1 MIQWELTSTASMD
14 LDLGPANQKN
24 DGKQCAVNT
33 VMGCLM
39 MLRGQNKE
47 KHSQVSQLDLDT
59 NIALFKH
66 NDLNTFI
73 STNPWSLK
81 PLGS

>member
-1 MIQWELTSTASMD
+1 MRREHCYGMFDDASGSKYKKKPSQISQ
-14 LDLGPANQKN
+14 LD
-24 DGKQCAVNT
+24 
-33 VMGCLM
+33 
-39 MLRGQNKE
+39 
-47 KHSQVSQLDLDT
+47 LDLDT

-66 NDLNTFI
+66 NDLNI